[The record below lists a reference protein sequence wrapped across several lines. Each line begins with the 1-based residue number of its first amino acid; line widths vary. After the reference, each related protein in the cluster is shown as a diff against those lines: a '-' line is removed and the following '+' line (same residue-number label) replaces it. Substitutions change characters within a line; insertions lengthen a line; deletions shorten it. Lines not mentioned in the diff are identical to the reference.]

1 MKANARRTG
10 SRAAAVLGLS
20 AVLGCSFLLLAR
32 ESLGSAFVR
41 GDSNQDGVVDIS
53 DAIHTL
59 GVKFLGVGEIRCEDA
74 ADAND
79 DGAIDISDPVYALAF
94 LFLGGPRPP
103 APFPAAGEDPTAD
116 GLSCG
121 TEYVSDSDGDGIP
134 DSWEAAMGLD
144 PRNPAD
150 AARDADGDGLS
161 NLEEFRRGTDP
172 RKKDSDSDGLED
184 GREVSLGTNPASA
197 DTDGDGLSDGDEVA
211 GRTDPLRADSDSD
224 GLSDGAEAS
233 MGCDPLDPDADA
245 DGLSDGEE
253 AELGTSPTRADT
265 DGDGIS
271 DAEELR
277 AGTDP
282 AKADTDDDGLP
293 DGAEKDD
300 HGTDPLSPDT
310 DSDGLSDGDEVRTHG
325 TDPLNADSD
334 SDGLEDGRE
343 VALGA
348 DPHSEDSDSDGAI
361 DGWDPSVLATDA
373 DGDGIPDGREAS
385 NRSSAVEAET
395 AQAHGAV
402 VGDPEA
408 KGGSAVRPSAGLL
421 AEHRF
426 EVRAGAYRVFARARR
441 AGAAAGA
448 FGIEVVQ
455 GGRTI
460 LADSYQLAQGY
471 RWHSTGAL
479 ELAAGEV
486 TVRFGSS
493 LAGATLDRIFLVW
506 APRVNAPV
514 TDPGDPDT
522 DGDGVGD
529 GLEAEVE
536 AHWFEAE
543 HFALN
548 AAQVRDAVEASNS
561 KDLLPRAEALPGGIH
576 PVLHISDP
584 DAIYSAGPWTVFV
597 RARSDT
603 QNLANQLIV
612 HASVGGRNP
621 VMMVV
626 NLVPQVG
633 TLPGGA
639 PLYQNLYDWFPGPT
653 FFVNPPGETIDVT
666 VSARGVF
673 GEIHVDE
680 VLLAQLTFEGRPA
693 SYVAADPG
701 SPPVQVSTWAQ
712 VPNDLSNPM
721 DRDTDGDGF
730 RPQDGVLPGSA
741 GELTDAHERA
751 IRTNPLDADTDGD
764 GPDDASDLN
773 PRSADTDGDGLLDSW
788 EDKNVNGLYEPH
800 FGETDWLDAD
810 TDDDGIPDGAED
822 RNLNGFADAG
832 ETDPRNPDMDLDG
845 IQDGTEMGRTAGAP
859 DLGPARGTGPAFIP
873 DADPS
878 TRTSPL
884 NVDTDGDGLR
894 DSVEEG
900 IDGKADPTR
909 GETRADRADTDGDG
923 LSDPEEFRRRTDPND
938 RDTDDDG
945 LEDGEEVNSHHTD
958 PLDPDTD
965 RDGLYD
971 GEEVEEFGTD
981 PNRADTDGDGISD
994 GDEAKA
1000 KTDPKRADTDGDGE
1014 PDGTDPF
1021 PSNWPPE
1028 VAAGPDK
1035 SGVTGEEIAFY
1046 GYAGDPDG
1054 YIFFQDYVWTFGDGA
1069 RATGPIV
1076 THAYASAGSFT
1087 VRLTVTD
1094 RAGESAFDEARV
1106 TIVRPNSPPVAEAG
1120 SAKAAKAGERV
1131 SFDGSGS
1138 RDPDGSIA
1146 SYLWNFAD
1154 RGATATG
1161 KTASHV
1167 FQDAGTYYVTLTV
1180 KDDRGAEDTD
1190 TVVVSIE
1197 EPRPPD
1203 LAVSPSDMA
1212 WSPSSPKDG
1221 ETVQVTVTIRNLG
1234 EVRAEGFSVDF
1245 FDDHER
1251 RYASATPFASRA
1263 VSAIEGGGSK
1273 SVSASLRSVLRG
1285 THWLRV
1291 RIQPGS
1297 NSDSDL
1303 RNDEAAR
1310 ELEVRASSE
1319 SAFYLGYAKT
1329 LTESE
1334 TGSGRHQKDWL
1345 EPAWHYEVQ
1354 PSLNQ
1359 IRVETTAGFATAGTT
1374 WASIW
1379 TKPFEIRESTRL
1391 KSGSGVHLQAQLRGE
1406 LKAALSAFVGIL
1418 GYAKATFEV
1427 EAYLERKHPATGEW
1441 IVVSSQ
1447 KAADERETNG
1457 TAEYGIGIGGV
1468 IEDPYADGIDAVL
1481 ETSAAKAGEVY
1492 RVRLCAKTYAAAGG
1506 NCGAASDAYYKSLIG
1521 DTYRKVRWS
1530 SIELESW

>member
-1 MKANARRTG
+1 MKADARRVDF
-10 SRAAAVLGLS
+10 RAAAVLGLS
-20 AVLGCSFLLLAR
+20 AVLGCSLLLFPKEGFGR
-32 ESLGSAFVR
+32 EFVR

-59 GVKFLGVGEIRCEDA
+59 GVKFLGVGEIGCEDA
-74 ADAND
+74 SDAND

-121 TEYVSDSDGDGIP
+121 VDYVSDSDGDGIP

-144 PRNPAD
+144 PRD
-150 AARDADGDGLS
+150 RTDGARDADGDGLS

-184 GREVSLGTNPASA
+184 GREVSLGTNPTAA
-197 DTDGDGLSDGDEVA
+197 DTDGDGVSDGDEVA

-224 GLSDGAEAS
+224 GLSDGQEAS
-233 MGCDPLDPDADA
+233 LGCDPLDRDTDGDGIA
-245 DGLSDGEE
+245 DGDE
-253 AELGTSPTRADT
+253 AELGTSPTRSDT
-265 DGDGIS
+265 DSDGIA

-277 AGTDP
+277 GGTDP
-282 AKADTDDDGLP
+282 AKADTDEDGLS
-293 DGAEKDD
+293 DGAEKSD
-300 HGTDPLSPDT
+300 HGTDPLDPDT
-310 DSDGLSDGDEVRTHG
+310 DSDGLSDGDEVNVHG
-325 TDPLNADSD
+325 TDPLRADSD

-348 DPHSEDSDSDGAI
+348 DPHAEDSDSDGAL

-373 DGDGIPDGREAS
+373 DGDGIPDGGEAA
-385 NRSSAVEAET
+385 NYSSSVEAES
-395 AQAHGAV
+395 ADAHGALVADPAAEGGRAV
-402 VGDPEA
+402 V
-408 KGGSAVRPSAGLL
+408 PSAGLL

-426 EVRAGAYRVFARARR
+426 EARAGVYRVFARART
-441 AGAAAGA
+441 AGAAGNFEIDA
-448 FGIEVVQ
+448 IQ
-455 GGRTI
+455 GGRTL

-471 RWHSTGAL
+471 RWHSTGAF
-479 ELAAGEV
+479 ELAPGEV
-486 TVRFGSS
+486 TVRLGSS
-493 LAGATLDRIFLVW
+493 LAGATLDRISLVW

-514 TDPGDPDT
+514 TDPRDPDT

-529 GLEAEVE
+529 GFEAEVE

-543 HFALN
+543 HFALG

-561 KDLLPRAEALPGGIH
+561 KDLFPRAEALPGGIH
-576 PVLHISDP
+576 PVLHIADP
-584 DAIYSAGPWTVFV
+584 EAVYSPGPWAVFV
-597 RARSDT
+597 RARSES
-603 QNLANQLIV
+603 QNTANQLLV

-621 VMMVV
+621 VAAAVA
-626 NLVPQVG
+626 LVPQVG

-639 PLYQNLYDWFPGPT
+639 PVYQNLYDWFPGPT
-653 FFVNPPGETIDVT
+653 FFVNAPGETIDVD
-666 VSARGVF
+666 VFARGVF
-673 GEIHVDE
+673 GQIHVDK
-680 VLLAQLTFEGRPA
+680 VLLAKLFFEGRPS

-701 SPPVQVSTWAQ
+701 SPPVQVSTVAQ
-712 VPNDLSNPM
+712 VPNDLSDPM
-721 DRDTDGDGF
+721 DRDTDGDGV
-730 RPQDGVLPGSA
+730 RPGDGVLPGSA
-741 GELTDAHERA
+741 GELTDSHERA

-764 GPDDASDLN
+764 GPDDASDPN
-773 PRSADTDGDGLLDSW
+773 PRSADTDGDGLLDAW
-788 EDKNVNGLYEPH
+788 EDQNVNGMYDPAL
-800 FGETDWLDAD
+800 GETDWLDAD

-832 ETDPRNPDMDLDG
+832 ETDPRLPDTDLDG
-845 IQDGTEMGRTAGAP
+845 IQDGTEMGRTAGVPA
-859 DLGPARGTGPAFIP
+859 LGPARGTGPAFIP

-884 NVDTDGDGLR
+884 SADTDGDELR

-938 RDTDDDG
+938 RDSDDDG
-945 LEDGEEVNSHHTD
+945 LEDGEEADRHHTD

-994 GDEAKA
+994 GDEAKR
-1000 KTDPKRADTDGDGE
+1000 KTDPKRADTDGDGD

-1021 PSNWPPE
+1021 PSNWAPE

-1035 SGVTGEEIAFY
+1035 QGIAGEEIVFS

-1054 YIFFQDYVWTFGDGA
+1054 YVFFKDYVWTFGDGSS
-1069 RATGPIV
+1069 ATGPIV
-1076 THAYASAGSFT
+1076 THAYASAGSYT
-1087 VRLTVTD
+1087 ARLTVTD
-1094 RAGESAFDEARV
+1094 QAGESAFDELRV
-1106 TIVRPNSPPVAEAG
+1106 TVVRLNSPPVADAG
-1120 SAKAAKAGERV
+1120 SSKAAKAGERV

-1154 RGATATG
+1154 RGATASG

-1180 KDDRGAEDTD
+1180 KDDAGAEDTD
-1190 TVVVSIE
+1190 TVVVSVE
-1197 EPRPPD
+1197 LPRPPD
-1203 LAVSPSDMA
+1203 LEVLPNDIAF
-1212 WSPSSPKDG
+1212 SPSSPKDG
-1221 ETVQVTVTIRNLG
+1221 QTVQVTVTVRNLG
-1234 EVRAEGFSVDF
+1234 EVRAGSFTVEL
-1245 FDDHER
+1245 FDDHESQKS
-1251 RYASATPFASRA
+1251 AATPFARLA
-1263 VSAIEGGGSK
+1263 ASALEGGGSTR
-1273 SVSASLRSVLRG
+1273 VSASLPSVLRG
-1285 THWLRV
+1285 THYLRA
-1291 RIQPGS
+1291 RIEPGT
-1297 NSDSDL
+1297 NSQSDL

-1310 ELEVRASSE
+1310 RLEVGPSSE
-1319 SAFYLGYAKT
+1319 TAFYLGYAKT

-1334 TGSGRHQKDWL
+1334 TGTGKHTTDWL
-1345 EPAWHYEVQ
+1345 EPAWHYQVLPEF
-1354 PSLNQ
+1354 NR

-1379 TKPFEIRESTRL
+1379 TKPFEIRESTRR
-1391 KSGSGVHLQAQLRGE
+1391 KSGSGVHLQARLQGE

-1427 EAYLERKHPATGEW
+1427 EAYLERRNPATGEW
-1441 IVVSSQ
+1441 IAVSSQ
-1447 KAADERETNG
+1447 KVADERETNG

-1468 IEDPYADGIDAVL
+1468 IEDPYADGIDTVL
-1481 ETSAAKAGEVY
+1481 QTSAAKAGEVY
-1492 RVRLCAKTYAAAGG
+1492 RVRLRAKTYAAAGG
-1506 NCGAASDAYYKSLIG
+1506 NCGAASDLYFTSIVG
-1521 DTYRKVRWS
+1521 GTQREVRWT
-1530 SIELESW
+1530 SIDLENN